1 MANEVDYRDGVS
13 AADFARSFGED
24 LTRTLDLGNWHVGGD
39 LVRDLDR
46 IEAEVREAVQREES
60 IHGTVR
66 RHLFPKLRTRAHAPR
81 SAGHYAGVRREELEA
96 IHHGLLFN
104 GGVEACDG
112 ALHVH
117 DTLALTIYQIGVT
130 LVSYRGNPGTWSQR
144 LFRKDLRQSCDDPI
158 EEVLAILEK
167 RNPLG
172 SRTEEMGELVQKT
185 LLAYAERAILLERSR
200 AVWRLGHGNPVPYEL
215 LTGGGNVELMVA
227 GINVLRKLI
236 EGHQKFVFIAS
247 EPNQRHLLTVA
258 QALLPWEFAV
268 VTTLEESLDRW
279 LHQRRFT
286 QEVERAPSWDGK
298 PLPAP
303 DWLPRFI
310 REVAPQV
317 VVGVFRATTL
327 APAQVFYAHVDHAD
341 IAGRLAIADGMFQEQ
356 RGVPLLLDLVR
367 QVGDIVFGESLD
379 SLAESAYAAVG
390 APGRYRNGSG
400 ARFLR
405 AHSKTGT

>member
-1 MANEVDYRDGVS
+1 VLNDRDHRGGVS
-13 AADFARSFGED
+13 AEDFSRSFGED
-24 LTRTLDLGNWHVGGD
+24 LTRTLDLGTWHVGGD
-39 LVRDLDR
+39 LAHDLDR
-46 IEAEVREAVQREES
+46 IEAEVRDAVRREES

-66 RHLFPKLRTRAHAPR
+66 RHLFPMLRTRANAPR
-81 SAGHYAGVRREELEA
+81 SAGHYADVRREELEA
-96 IHHGLLFN
+96 IHKGLLFN

-130 LVSYRGNPGTWSQR
+130 LVSYRGNQGTWSQR
-144 LFRKDLRQSCDDPI
+144 LFRRDLRQSCDDPV

-167 RNPLG
+167 RYARG
-172 SRTEEMGELVQKT
+172 AARTEELGELVQKT
-185 LLAYAERAILLERSR
+185 LLAYAERAILVERSR

-227 GINVLRKLI
+227 SINVLRKLI
-236 EGHQKFVFIAS
+236 EGHQKFVFIAR
-247 EPNQRHLLTVA
+247 EPTQRHLLTVA

-268 VTTLEESLDRW
+268 VTTLEDFLEHW
-279 LHQRRFT
+279 LHQQRFT
-286 QEVERAPSWDGK
+286 QEVGETPLWDGR

-303 DWLPRFI
+303 QWIPRFI

-327 APAQVFYAHVDHAD
+327 APAQVFYARADHAEV
-341 IAGRLAIADGMFQEQ
+341 AGRIAIADGMFQES
-356 RGVPLLLDLVR
+356 RGVPLLLDLAR

-379 SLAESAYAAVG
+379 SLAESAHAAVG
-390 APGRYRNGSG
+390 APWQAKKSG
-400 ARFLR
+400 A
-405 AHSKTGT
+405 KK